1 MTMVNMYSIK
11 KQFYIAIGLFAFFSL
26 FGFLNPPMNSSQEN
40 SSVDVHDAPSIIA
53 GTIDF
58 DVKSVNPLPNLNN
71 GTIELKVI
79 EGKAPYKILVYS
91 TNMPLKEYQV
101 PQDLTL
107 TNLGAG
113 DYMIV
118 VSGRDNAYRSKTIT
132 LRQE

>member
-1 MTMVNMYSIK
+1 MYSIK
-11 KQFYIAIGLFAFFSL
+11 KQFYIAIGLFSFFAL
-26 FGFLNPPMNSSQEN
+26 FGFLNAPLNSSQEN
-40 SSVDVHDAPSIIA
+40 TSVNVHNAPSIIA
-53 GTIDF
+53 GSIDF
-58 DVKSVNPLPNLNN
+58 EVKSTNPLSNLNN

-101 PQDLTL
+101 ADGLTIS
-107 TNLGAG
+107 NLAVG

-132 LRQE
+132 LK